1 MVDKDKK
8 IGIIG
13 AGASGLSTAYFL
25 ENKGYRNVTVLEKGT
40 RVGGKCFT
48 IKYNDKTYELG
59 AMMAVPSHLNI
70 LELMN
75 KVGMEQFSRFPSSL

>member
-25 ENKGYRNVTVLEKGT
+25 ENKGYRNVTVLEKDT

-48 IKYNDKTYELG
+48 IKYKDKTYELG
-59 AMMAVPSHLNI
+59 AMMAVPSHLNV

-75 KVGMEQFSRFPSSL
+75 KVGMEQFSRFPSSP